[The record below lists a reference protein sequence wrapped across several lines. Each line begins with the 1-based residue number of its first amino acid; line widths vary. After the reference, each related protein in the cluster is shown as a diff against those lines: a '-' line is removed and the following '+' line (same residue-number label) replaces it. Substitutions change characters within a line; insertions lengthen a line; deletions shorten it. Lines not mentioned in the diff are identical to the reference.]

1 MTMIYEKAFEKLG
14 SESGKRAQAL
24 LEKISPKMSASLEK
38 ALIIV
43 SRNPDDPKAKEEL
56 QQEILK
62 LLIENPVLAK
72 EIELTTNL
80 DVEHIDQFIVE
91 NYNNIFNIGTKSME
105 ESIKL
110 IEYLDQR
117 KKIFENQLK

>member
-1 MTMIYEKAFEKLG
+1 MIYEKAFEKLG